1 MKRRF
6 LPCCLSIVLFV
17 SVQGCTEFLTDRET
31 IRGSGNL
38 SEATYAFAGI
48 TGVTLS
54 TIGELEI
61 QLGDS
66 EELRI
71 ETDDNLLE
79 YFEARMD
86 GGVLTI
92 GTTPGTS
99 SRFSLRPSPTVNYTL
114 TVKELEF
121 IGLSSTGNVHAPT
134 LSADRFEIRVT
145 STGDLSVDGI
155 DANALDVEISSTGS
169 VRIDGGVVDGQDISI
184 SSTGDYD
191 GESVRSTRATV
202 RLSSTGSARLWA
214 EKSLDATLNSTGSVY
229 YKGDPEVADSQ
240 NSTGRVR
247 RIR

>member
-1 MKRRF
+1 MKRF

-17 SVQGCTEFLTDRET
+17 SVQGCTEVLTDRET
-31 IRGSGNL
+31 IRGSGNI
-38 SEATYAFAGI
+38 SEATYTFAGI

-61 QLGDS
+61 QLGDT

-71 ETDDNLLE
+71 ETDDNLLQ
-79 YFEARMD
+79 YVEAGMD

-92 GTTPGTS
+92 GTS
-99 SRFSLRPSPTVNYTL
+99 SRFSLRPSRTVNYTL

-121 IGLSSTGNVHAPT
+121 MGLSSTGNAHAPT
-134 LSADRFEIRVT
+134 LAADRFEIRVS

-155 DANALDVEISSTGS
+155 EANALDVRISSTGD
-169 VRIDGGVVDGQDISI
+169 VRIGEGVVDSQNLRI

-191 GESVRSTRATV
+191 GESVRSARATV

-214 EKSLDATLNSTGSVY
+214 EESLDATLTSTGSVSY
-229 YKGDPEVADSQ
+229 RGDPEVSESHS
-240 NSTGRVR
+240 STGRVR

>member
-1 MKRRF
+1 MKHRF

-17 SVQGCTEFLTDRET
+17 SVQGCAGLPTDRET
-31 IRGSGNL
+31 IRGSGNI
-38 SEATYAFAGI
+38 SEATYTFADI

-54 TIGELEI
+54 TMGELEI
-61 QLGDS
+61 QLGDT

-71 ETDDNLLE
+71 ETDDNLLQ
-79 YFEARMD
+79 YFEAGMD

-92 GTTPGTS
+92 GTS
-99 SRFSLRPSPTVNYTL
+99 SRFSLRPSRTVNYTL
-114 TVKELEF
+114 SVKELEF

-134 LSADRFEIRVT
+134 LSADRFEIRMT

-155 DANALDVEISSTGS
+155 DTNGLDVRISSTGS
-169 VRIDGGVVDGQDISI
+169 VRIGGGVVDSQDIRI

-191 GESVRSTRATV
+191 GQSLRSARATV